1 MTALLNAVSNLSAIE
16 RGATRTFV
24 SGRGVYVRDAEGK
37 EYIEGMAGLWCT
49 ALGYGNE
56 ELAETAAEQ
65 LRTFSYCQLFAG
77 KRHPT
82 AIALAE
88 QLAAM
93 LPIDQARVFFGNSGS
108 DANDTLF
115 KLIKYYF
122 NAIGRPDKKK
132 IIVRQT
138 AYHGTTVATA
148 ALTGLPLFHQ
158 QWDLP
163 VDALG
168 ILRVACPH
176 YWKFGQPGE
185 SEEAFAARMVDE
197 IEQLILR
204 EGPDT
209 IAAFF
214 AEPLQGAGGVVLPPR
229 GYFERLQALLARHDI
244 LLVDDEVIC
253 GFGRTGN
260 DFGATTYGMR
270 PHMMT
275 LAKALTSAYVPL
287 SAAVIPGF
295 MFDAMCSAS
304 AKLGNFA
311 HGYTYSGHP
320 LACAVAIKTLEIYA
334 RDRVFEHAREAGTYF
349 QKQLNALADHPLVG
363 ETRGVGLVCGI
374 ELAPDRSGKRL
385 FEGGRIGQFCMDRAE
400 VHGLICR
407 AIGNT
412 IALCPPLIVTPAQI
426 DEIFAKL
433 RLALDDTLDLARKE
447 GLIS

>member
-1 MTALLNAVSNLSAIE
+1 MTALLNAVSNIAAIE
-16 RGATRTFV
+16 QGKTRTFV
-24 SGRGVYVRDAEGK
+24 SGQGAYVRDADGK

-56 ELAETAAEQ
+56 ELAEAAAEQ

-82 AIALAE
+82 AIDLADR
-88 QLAAM
+88 LAAM
-93 LPIDQARVFFGNSGS
+93 VPVTGAHVFFGNSGS

-115 KLIKYYF
+115 KFIKFYF
-122 NAIGRPDKKK
+122 NAIGQPQKKK

-148 ALTGLPLFHQ
+148 ALTGLLAFHQ

-168 ILRVACPH
+168 ILRVSCPH
-176 YWKFGQPGE
+176 YWKFGLPGE
-185 SEEAFAARMVDE
+185 GEEAFAGRMVDE

-204 EGPDT
+204 EGPET

-229 GYFERLQALLARHDI
+229 GYFERLQPVLARHGI

-260 DFGATTYGMR
+260 DFGATTYGMQ

-287 SAAVIPGF
+287 SAAVVPGF
-295 MFDAMCSAS
+295 MYEALVDAS

-320 LACAVAIKTLEIYA
+320 LACAVALRTLEIYA
-334 RDRVFEHAREAGTYF
+334 RDHIFARAGRTGEYF
-349 QKQLNALADHPLVG
+349 QARLQALAAHPLVG
-363 ETRGVGLVCGI
+363 EARGVGLVCGI
-374 ELAPDRSGKRL
+374 ELAPNKSGKKL
-385 FEGGRIGQFCMDRAE
+385 FADGRVGQYCMDRGE
-400 VHGLICR
+400 HHGLICR

-412 IALCPPLIVTPAQI
+412 IALCPPLVITVAQV
-426 DEIFAKL
+426 DEIFDKL
-433 RLALDDTLDLARKE
+433 TLALDDTLAFARRE
-447 GLIS
+447 GLF